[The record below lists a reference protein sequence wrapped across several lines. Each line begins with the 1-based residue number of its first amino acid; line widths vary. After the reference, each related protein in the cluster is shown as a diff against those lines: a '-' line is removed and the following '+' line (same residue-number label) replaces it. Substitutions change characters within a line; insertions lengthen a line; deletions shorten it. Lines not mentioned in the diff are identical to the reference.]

1 MNSIILLC
9 LLAISTTV
17 FAFPQAADQPA
28 APSGGSKSGGC
39 PGGYSEGSEV
49 ERGRLVYTCTGGT
62 LVPKACI
69 TQQLTRI
76 NGGETYDQGDTRYKC
91 GPGAGGEFSY
101 EIEGCVKNGKVAK
114 TGSTFDDANN
124 FYSCEAEGAGVKIV
138 NKGCIDGGKRINKG
152 ERVTKDDGSYVCEET
167 VNNGAKLILAG
178 CSKGGKDYKPG
189 DTFDDGKIVF
199 NCTRIGR
206 EKVVPKPSGCVVNGK
221 RLNDGDR
228 YNEAGVFYECRI
240 DNNQL
245 NIIATGCAQGEG
257 GNVIERK
264 LGCTW
269 VEGTAP
275 AQIEV
280 ACKADGTNKAVKVQ
294 VRCNYN
300 VGGGVYNLE
309 PGTYRQVDKGYAGC
323 VSTGGNLQTTSYP
336 DEKAAQGAGLK
347 SA

>member
-1 MNSIILLC
+1 MNTLFLC
-9 LLAISTTV
+9 LLAVSSV
-17 FAFPQAADQPA
+17 FAFPQQADQP

-39 PGGYSEGSEV
+39 PGGYSDGAEV

-62 LVPKACI
+62 LVAKACI
-69 TQQLTRI
+69 TPQLTRI
-76 NGGETYDQGDTRYKC
+76 NIGETFDQGSTRYKC
-91 GPGAGGEFSY
+91 SGTSFDV
-101 EIEGCVKNGKVAK
+101 EGCVKDGKVTK
-114 TGSTFDDANN
+114 TGETFEDAGA
-124 FYSCEAEGAGVKIV
+124 FYSCDAEGAGVKIV
-138 NKGCIDGGKRINKG
+138 NKGCVDGGKRVNKG
-152 ERVTKDDGSYVCEET
+152 EKVQKEDALYVCEEQ
-167 VNNGAKLILAG
+167 VNNNAKLVVAG
-178 CSKGGKDYKPG
+178 CSKGGKSFNPG

-206 EKVVPKPSGCVVNGK
+206 EKVVPKPTGCVVGGK

-275 AQIEV
+275 LQIEV
-280 ACKADGTNKAVKVQ
+280 ACHADGANKAVKTQ

-300 VGGGVYNLE
+300 VGGGVYNIE

-323 VSTGGNLQTTSYP
+323 VKNGDNLQTAAYP